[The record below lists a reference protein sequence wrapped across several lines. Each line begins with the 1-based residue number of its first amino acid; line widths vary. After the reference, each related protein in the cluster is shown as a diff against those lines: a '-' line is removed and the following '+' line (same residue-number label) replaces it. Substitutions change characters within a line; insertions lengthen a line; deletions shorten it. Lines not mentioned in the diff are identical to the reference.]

1 MPEYSNSKIYKITS
15 PSTEKIYIGST
26 TQSLSYR
33 LQNHIKIYKL
43 YIDDNTKEYSSSNE
57 ILAYGDYEII
67 LIAQFNFN
75 NISELKKK
83 KDEYI
88 KVNINICVNN
98 TVSEERQQFFDDK
111 KRNIAE
117 YKKQYYANDNKES
130 IADYKKQYYNDNK
143 TNISQYLSKKNK
155 QNYGSNKKEEM
166 AVKARIYRD
175 NKKNYLMW
183 LEIKDYE
190 RGLLFKNLPFY
201 NN

>member
-88 KVNINICVNN
+88 KANINICINN